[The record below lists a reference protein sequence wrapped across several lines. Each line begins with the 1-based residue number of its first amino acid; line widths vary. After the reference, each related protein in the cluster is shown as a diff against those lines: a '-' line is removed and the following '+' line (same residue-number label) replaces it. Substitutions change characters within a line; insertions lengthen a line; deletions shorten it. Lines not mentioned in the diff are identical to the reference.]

1 MYRASLLLLTAW
13 RFAVLILLGHSWHD
27 LFTATRLVP
36 RYEVKVRKAKASKQQ
51 RTEPDFSCQDSGST
65 FKGARAICNVNAGGI
80 ERSYIRECTAYMGS
94 AIDLYEQAP
103 WYEYAIQLP
112 GYLHPTS
119 LQAYSST
126 LFALRA
132 SGLGD
137 HITCG
142 GLRCFDSGS
151 LSTASRIATATR
163 N

>member
-1 MYRASLLLLTAW
+1 
-13 RFAVLILLGHSWHD
+13 
-27 LFTATRLVP
+27 
-36 RYEVKVRKAKASKQQ
+36 
-51 RTEPDFSCQDSGST
+51 
-65 FKGARAICNVNAGGI
+65 
-80 ERSYIRECTAYMGS
+80 MGS

-142 GLRCFDSGS
+142 GLRCFDRQPQHCIQNSHS
-151 LSTASRIATATR
+151 TTQLSY
-163 N
+163 